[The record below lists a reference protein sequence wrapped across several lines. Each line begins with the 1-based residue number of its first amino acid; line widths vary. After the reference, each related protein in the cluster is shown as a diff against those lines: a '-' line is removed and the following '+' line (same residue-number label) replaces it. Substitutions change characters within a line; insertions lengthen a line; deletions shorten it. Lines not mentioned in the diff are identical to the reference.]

1 MLRNDSPPAEVVPA
15 LDKAV
20 EQAKRAGQVIRR
32 IYSLARHSNDRFEL
46 ISLGE
51 RIDAALALMETDIR
65 QRGIR
70 INLDMQAQ
78 ALIEGD
84 PVLLEQALFNLFRNA
99 VESMR
104 DTTSDQRQI
113 SVALTCAD
121 RYARLTITDR
131 GCGIGASVADK
142 LFDPLFTTKAEG
154 MGMGLAICRSVVEN
168 HRGRLS
174 FEANPE
180 GGTMFHILLPLAAS

>member
-1 MLRNDSPPAEVVPA
+1 
-15 LDKAV
+15 
-20 EQAKRAGQVIRR
+20 
-32 IYSLARHSNDRFEL
+32 
-46 ISLGE
+46 
-51 RIDAALALMETDIR
+51 
-65 QRGIR
+65 
-70 INLDMQAQ
+70 MQAQ